1 MKNEIDQ
8 FTKIINKE
16 DGFHVTGK
24 IIKRVPHGILIQW
37 SDGTTSF
44 TDKKIK

>member
-8 FTKIINKE
+8 FTKLTNKE
-16 DGFHVTGK
+16 DELYVTGK
-24 IIKRVPHGILIQW
+24 IIKRVPHGVLIQW

-44 TDKKIK
+44 TDEKIE